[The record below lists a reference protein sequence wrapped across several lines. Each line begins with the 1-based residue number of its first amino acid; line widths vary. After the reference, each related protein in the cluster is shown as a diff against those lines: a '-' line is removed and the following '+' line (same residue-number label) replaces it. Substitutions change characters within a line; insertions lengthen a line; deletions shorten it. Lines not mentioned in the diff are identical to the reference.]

1 VVRYPRVTKD
11 AITER
16 LRTIFGDLFGIPVAD
31 VVPSASVRG
40 TFQLDS
46 MEIITLIEEVERTF
60 GIKRGEASL
69 DAYARLETVND
80 LVEHI
85 AAVATR

>member
-1 VVRYPRVTKD
+1 MTKGE
-11 AITER
+11 ISER
-16 LRTIFGDLFGIPVAD
+16 LQRIFGELFGIPASD

-40 TFQLDS
+40 TLQLDS

-85 AAVATR
+85 ASVTAR

>member
-1 VVRYPRVTKD
+1 VTKGEIND
-11 AITER
+11 RVER
-16 LRTIFGDLFGIPVAD
+16 ILGDLFGIPASD
-31 VVPSASVRG
+31 VVPTATVRG

-69 DAYARLETVND
+69 EVYARLETVND

-85 AAVATR
+85 AAVTAG